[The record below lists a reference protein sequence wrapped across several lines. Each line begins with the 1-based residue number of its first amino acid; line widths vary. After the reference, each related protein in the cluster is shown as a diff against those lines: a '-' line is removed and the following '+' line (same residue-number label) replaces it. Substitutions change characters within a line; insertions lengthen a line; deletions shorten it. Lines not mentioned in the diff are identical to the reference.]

1 MDPPDLIVILGAG
14 YAGRVVYMHATMRG
28 ISALV
33 TSRTPDTHL
42 DFAAP
47 SHRLPFDLEQEV
59 TWRNI
64 PLGCDLIWC
73 FPATPLKA
81 VSSFADAVLGNVR
94 RIVVLGSTSA
104 YETSTS
110 NSDSML
116 DESAPIGATRPR
128 VMGEDYLRTHAR
140 ATLLRVAGIYG
151 PGRNVLD
158 WIRRGKVGPSQR
170 YVNLIH
176 VEDLAGICL
185 SALEEGRA
193 GEIYNVSDGQPR
205 RWSEICEVARIR
217 WGIAPVK
224 SDPDQRAGKRLCI
237 AKLTRDLHYRFQ
249 YPDLYAALDAIE
261 RATSNRPPG
270 GQIA

>member
-1 MDPPDLIVILGAG
+1 VIVILGAG
-14 YAGRVVYMHATMRG
+14 YAGRVIYMHATAKG
-28 ISALV
+28 VSALV
-33 TSRTPDTHL
+33 TSRTPEAHL

-47 SHRLPFDLEQEV
+47 SHRLPFDLEREV

-81 VSSFADAVLGNVR
+81 VSSFADAVLRKAG

-116 DESAPIGATRPR
+116 DESAPIDRTRPR
-128 VMGEDYLRTHAR
+128 VMGEDYLRTHAG
-140 ATLLRVAGIYG
+140 ATVLRVAGIYG
-151 PGRNVLD
+151 PGRNVLA
-158 WIRRGKVGPSQR
+158 WIRRGKVGLSQR
-170 YVNLIH
+170 YVNLVH
-176 VEDLAGICL
+176 VEDLAAICL
-185 SALEEGRA
+185 SALEKGHA

-217 WGIAPVK
+217 WGVVPVK
-224 SDPDQRAGKRLCI
+224 SDSDQQAGKRLSI

-249 YPDLYAALDAIE
+249 HPDLYAALDAIE
-261 RATSNRPPG
+261 RATSSRPPG
-270 GQIA
+270 APTE

>member
-1 MDPPDLIVILGAG
+1 MIVILGAG
-14 YAGRVVYMHATMRG
+14 YAGRVIYRHATARG

-42 DFAAP
+42 DFAP
-47 SHRLPFDLEQEV
+47 FSRRLPFDLEREV

-81 VSSFADAVLGNVR
+81 VSSFADAVLRKVR

-104 YETSTS
+104 YETSTDH
-110 NSDSML
+110 SDSVL
-116 DESAPIGATRPR
+116 DESAPIDHTRPR
-128 VMGEDYLRTHAR
+128 VRGEDYLRTHVG

-170 YVNLIH
+170 YVNLVH
-176 VEDLAGICL
+176 VEDLAAICL
-185 SALEEGRA
+185 SAFEEGRA

-205 RWSEICEVARIR
+205 RWSEICEIARTR
-217 WGIAPVK
+217 WGVSPVK
-224 SDPDQRAGKRLCI
+224 SDPDQRAGKRLSI

-261 RATSNRPPG
+261 RTTSTQPPG
-270 GQIA
+270 GQTA